1 MNLSQKLSG
10 FAKTFWSALLT
21 RWRGVCDSV
30 WVESKFPFHSRIV
43 SLLHLMIWCL
53 GLTCLKLVQMLLAQ
67 GWHVWLKVISFLLY
81 CLQQWN
87 LKQMH
92 KQKNINHQTKV
103 SCEMSWWRFLLSSE
117 LFPARKTQTERAKRK
132 KLKISNKQGVFL
144 WNWLAISTSKMN
156 KQRVRPIQGGMSD
169 LEGYLVPSQLS
180 STWKSQQTS
189 SLYLGQQL
197 EQTGRENRQV
207 PSAIVSFLQ
216 LF

>member
-1 MNLSQKLSG
+1 MPGTDMSEIGADVVSPRVACLTEGYLLPFVLSPTKKSQTN
-10 FAKTFWSALLT
+10 A
-21 RWRGVCDSV
+21 
-30 WVESKFPFHSRIV
+30 
-43 SLLHLMIWCL
+43 
-53 GLTCLKLVQMLLAQ
+53 
-67 GWHVWLKVISFLLY
+67 
-81 CLQQWN
+81 
-87 LKQMH
+87 H

-103 SCEMSWWRFLLSSE
+103 PGEMSWWRFLLSSE

-144 WNWLAISTSKMN
+144 WNWLAISTSKMK